1 MKGTKQMTQIQQ
13 DFVTL
18 SPSDMESYLSDKP
31 TTYVLFKLLD
41 KPTPLLQNHINEKY
55 SKWLGLIVDEDI
67 TAYAHQFS
75 VTKTGDTYKLYDLR
89 YSAPFIVN
97 HKPDTVTS
105 HNFKSLDDTQKYIIN
120 AIKKD
125 QPEHSWSKYFMTLR

>member
-1 MKGTKQMTQIQQ
+1 MTQIQQ

-18 SPSDMESYLSDKP
+18 SPSDMENYFSNKP
-31 TTYVLFKLLD
+31 TTYVLFKRLD
-41 KPTPLLQNHINEKY
+41 KPTPLLQEHINEKS

-75 VTKTGDTYKLYDLR
+75 VTKTDDTYKLYDLR
-89 YSAPFIVN
+89 YSAPFISN
-97 HKPDTVTS
+97 SKRDKDTVTS
-105 HNFKSLDDTQKYIIN
+105 HNFKTLDDAQKYIIN

-125 QPEHSWSKYFMTLR
+125 QPKHSWSKFFMTLR